1 MDVVV
6 VGATGDVGRQICT
19 QLIAHGV
26 LSPTSRLQLVGRPDG
41 SSAGAIYGLRTDL
54 VDAFDERAPLID
66 VALSPAEVVAD
77 VVVMAAGR
85 TAVAKVGSDTDRGKL
100 AVANRQIFEEHAA
113 ALRERGSGREV
124 VIVVSN
130 PVEVG
135 VAVFANALGRHRV
148 IGMGAW
154 LDTLRFQREIALSL
168 GVRRARVSG
177 FVAGQ
182 HGERAVPLWS
192 TVRIAGL
199 DMAERLAAVE
209 GLRRGRTLDTYPDE
223 LADAKV
229 RLDALAVR
237 DIEEAFALVDT
248 WPPDVRVNT
257 RAWMTHQSGA
267 KTATGTAAATV
278 DMIAT
283 VLAGREIVVAG
294 QVALADEVQIGGATS
309 PGRVLGV
316 PVILGPEGWSHVLLD
331 PLADDEAAALAASGR
346 MIDDLLD
353 RLGIVRAGA
362 DPVVDMTAV
371 TPPTVGADT
380 LTWELHVE
388 VRGADE
394 VGVVTTLTS
403 VFSTRGVTADAVST
417 VRGGASAVRLRFRA
431 GERRA
436 LSLVRTLERL
446 SMVTKVVVHAREVEG
461 SPGATVN
468 RARRGLETSGN
479 A

>member
-1 MDVVV
+1 MDVAV
-6 VGATGDVGRQICT
+6 VGATGDVGRQVCT

-41 SSAGAIYGLRTDL
+41 SSAGAIHGLRTDL

-85 TAVAKVGSDTDRGKL
+85 TALARVGADTDRRKL
-100 AVANRQIFEEHAA
+100 AADNRVVFEAYAEALAEH
-113 ALRERGSGREV
+113 GSGREV

-135 VAVFANALGRHRV
+135 VAVFAGTLGRHRV

-168 GVRRARVSG
+168 GVRRHSVSG
-177 FVAGQ
+177 FVTGQ

-199 DMAERLAAVE
+199 DVAERRAAVE
-209 GLRRGRTLDTYPDE
+209 RLRRGRTLDTFWDE
-223 LADAKV
+223 IADAKV
-229 RLDALAVR
+229 RLDEVAAR
-237 DIEEAFALVDT
+237 DVGEAFALVGT
-248 WPPDVRVNT
+248 WPPDL
-257 RAWMTHQSGA
+257 RAIARPWMTHQSGA
-267 KTATGTAAATV
+267 KTANATAAATV
-278 DMIAT
+278 DMIST
-283 VLAGREIVVAG
+283 LVGGREIVVAG
-294 QVALADEVQIGGATS
+294 QVALDGEVRSGGRAS

-316 PVILGPEGWSHVLLD
+316 PVILGPEGWNHVLLD
-331 PLADDEAAALAASGR
+331 ALADDEAAALAEAGG
-346 MIDDLLD
+346 MIDAMLD
-353 RLGIVRAGA
+353 GLGIAPAG
-362 DPVVDMTAV
+362 DGPVVGTASAA
-371 TPPTVGADT
+371 PPTVGAEPP
-380 LTWELHVE
+380 TWEVDVE

-394 VGVVTTLTS
+394 VGVVATLTS
-403 VFSTRGVTADAVST
+403 VFATRGVTVDAVST
-417 VRGGASAVRLRFRA
+417 VRGSASAVRLRFRA
-431 GERRA
+431 AERRA

-446 SMVTKVVVHAREVEG
+446 SMVTKVVAT
-461 SPGATVN
+461 SALPGRVVAVST
-468 RARRGLETSGN
+468 AGRGRETSGS

>member
-1 MDVVV
+1 MDVAV

-41 SSAGAIYGLRTDL
+41 SSASAVHGLRTDL
-54 VDAFDERAPLID
+54 MDAFDERAPLID
-66 VALSPAEVVAD
+66 VALTPGEVVAD
-77 VVVMAAGR
+77 VVVVAAGLTPLAR
-85 TAVAKVGSDTDRGKL
+85 AGASTDRTKL
-100 AVANRQIFEEHAA
+100 AAANKQVFEQHAA
-113 ALRERGSGREV
+113 ALRKHGSGREV

-177 FVAGQ
+177 FVVGQ
-182 HGERAVPLWS
+182 HGERPVPLWS

-199 DMAERLAAVE
+199 DVAERLAAVE
-209 GLRRGRTLDTYPDE
+209 RLRRGRTLDTYPDE

-237 DIEEAFALVDT
+237 DVAEAFALVDT
-248 WPPDVRVNT
+248 WPPDVRVNA

-283 VLAGREIVVAG
+283 LLGGREIVVAG
-294 QVALADEVQIGGATS
+294 QVALADEVRIGGATS

-316 PVILGPEGWSHVLLD
+316 PVILGPDGWGRVVLD

-346 MIDDLLD
+346 MIDGMLD
-353 RLGIVRAGA
+353 SLGIAPAGD
-362 DPVVDMTAV
+362 DPVVGMAAV
-371 TPPTVGADT
+371 TPPAVGPEVP
-380 LTWELHVE
+380 TWEVDVE

-394 VGVVTTLTS
+394 VGVVATLTG
-403 VFSTRGVTADAVST
+403 VFSTRGVTVDAVST
-417 VRGGASAVRLRFRA
+417 VRGSTSGVQLRFRA

-446 SMVTKVVVHAREVEG
+446 SMVTKVVVHGVPSRA
-461 SPGATVN
+461 ATMS
-468 RARRGLETSGN
+468 A
-479 A
+479 

>member
-1 MDVVV
+1 MDVAVL
-6 VGATGDVGRQICT
+6 GATGDVGRQVCT

-41 SSAGAIYGLRTDL
+41 RSASAVHGLRTDL
-54 VDAFDERAPLID
+54 MDAFDERAPLID
-66 VALSPAEVVAD
+66 VALAPTDVVAD
-77 VVVMAAGR
+77 IVVVAAGL
-85 TAVAKVGSDTDRGKL
+85 TAAAEVGSDTDRRKL
-100 AVANRQIFEEHAA
+100 AAANKQVFEQHAA
-113 ALRERGSGREV
+113 ALRKHGSGREV

-135 VAVFANALGRHRV
+135 VAVFADALGRHRV

-199 DMAERLAAVE
+199 DVAERQAAV
-209 GLRRGRTLDTYPDE
+209 GDLRRGRTLDTYADE
-223 LADAKV
+223 LAEARV
-229 RLDALAVR
+229 QLDAVAAR
-237 DIEEAFALVDT
+237 DVAEAFALVDT
-248 WPPDVRVNT
+248 WPPDVRVVA
-257 RAWMTHQSGA
+257 RPVMTHQSGA
-267 KTATGTAAATV
+267 KTPAGTAAATV

-283 VLAGREIVVAG
+283 LLDGREIVVAG
-294 QVALADEVQIGGATS
+294 QVALENEVRIDGSTS

-316 PVILGPEGWSHVLLD
+316 PVILGPEGWSRVVLD

-346 MIDDLLD
+346 MIDAMLD
-353 RLGIVRAGA
+353 GLGIAPAGA
-362 DPVVDMTAV
+362 DPVVGMAAAM
-371 TPPTVGADT
+371 PSEAGADIR
-380 LTWELHVE
+380 TWEVDAE

-394 VGVVTTLTS
+394 VGVVATLTS
-403 VFSTRGVTADAVST
+403 VFSTRGVTVDAVST
-417 VRGGASAVRLRFRA
+417 GPGSANHVQLRFRA
-431 GERRA
+431 GARLA

-446 SMVTKVVVHAREVEG
+446 SMVRRVVVHSTR
-461 SPGATVN
+461 
-468 RARRGLETSGN
+468 
-479 A
+479 

>member
-1 MDVVV
+1 MDVAV

-19 QLIAHGV
+19 QLIAHGL

-41 SSAGAIYGLRTDL
+41 GSASAVHGLRTDL
-54 VDAFDERAPLID
+54 MDAFDERAPLID
-66 VALSPAEVVAD
+66 VALRPAEVVAD
-77 VVVMAAGR
+77 IVVVAAGR
-85 TAVAKVGSDTDRGKL
+85 TALAEVGSDTDRRKL
-100 AVANRQIFEEHAA
+100 AVANTQLFERHAE
-113 ALRERGSGREV
+113 ALRKHGSGREV

-199 DMAERLAAVE
+199 DVAERRAAVE
-209 GLRRGRTLDTYPDE
+209 RLRRGRTLDTYSDE
-223 LADAKV
+223 LAEARV
-229 RLDALAVR
+229 QLDAVAAR
-237 DIEEAFALVDT
+237 DVAEAFALVDT
-248 WPPDVRVNT
+248 WPPDVRVVA
-257 RAWMTHQSGA
+257 RPVMTHQSGA

-283 VLAGREIVVAG
+283 LLDGREIVVAG

-316 PVILGPEGWSHVLLD
+316 PVILGPEGWSRVVLD
-331 PLADDEAAALAASGR
+331 PLAADEAAALAASGR
-346 MIDDLLD
+346 MIDGMLD
-353 RLGIVRAGA
+353 SLGIAPAGD
-362 DPVVDMTAV
+362 DPVVGMAAAI
-371 TPPTVGADT
+371 PPAADAEVR
-380 LTWELHVE
+380 TWEVDVE

-394 VGVVTTLTS
+394 VGVVATLTS
-403 VFSTRGVTADAVST
+403 VFSTRGVTVDAVST
-417 VRGGASAVRLRFRA
+417 RRGSSSSVQLRFRA

-446 SMVTKVVVHAREVEG
+446 TLVTKVVVHSTR
-461 SPGATVN
+461 S
-468 RARRGLETSGN
+468 
-479 A
+479 